1 MDWDSASRDE
11 GPERADSD
19 QTSGPRSNPRHDP
32 LRRLAVLRG
41 RAFSARQD
49 GLMRYFLPVE
59 WRAETPMAAGGRAP
73 APDPPSADPPTK
85 AGGGP
90 AAPPPRPA
98 APPPPP
104 PSPASG

>member
-59 WRAETPMAAGGRAP
+59 WRAETAMASGCSAP
-73 APDPPSADPPTK
+73 ARGHSPVYRLAKGGVRP
-85 AGGGP
+85 AGT
-90 AAPPPRPA
+90 PPRQF
-98 APPPPP
+98 AP
-104 PSPASG
+104 